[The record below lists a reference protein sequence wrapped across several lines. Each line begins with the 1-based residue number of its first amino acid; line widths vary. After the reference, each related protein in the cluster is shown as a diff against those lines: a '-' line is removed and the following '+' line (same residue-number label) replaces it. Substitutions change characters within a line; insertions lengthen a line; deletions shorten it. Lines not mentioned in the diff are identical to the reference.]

1 MMITVVIVRIIIL
14 LEYIELNQT
23 HVLSSIQL
31 LPNSGEATAGA
42 KLIFQSFVVL
52 ISSGLLV
59 ILGGTSFFGQNS
71 PPPQFGFQVIWFS

>member
-1 MMITVVIVRIIIL
+1 MTVVIVRIIIL

-59 ILGGTSFFGQNS
+59 ILGGISLFGKTHPLLNL
-71 PPPQFGFQVIWFS
+71 GFR